1 MAAVGG
7 ARVIPTRWLS
17 QMDGQVADAQ
27 RRLGLADKHI
37 AEGSGTRALEEIYPG
52 VMGAAMVLVWIT
64 DQPWRTQR
72 SLDDLSRMV
81 RDVLPGGFAM
91 LFQMK
96 QEQRSLT
103 GWRAEDAKPLVG
115 EARNFIAGVVQ
126 QLERAR
132 SAEPA

>member
-1 MAAVGG
+1 M
-7 ARVIPTRWLS
+7 IPTRWLS
-17 QMDGQVADAQ
+17 QMDGQIADAQ
-27 RRLGLADKHI
+27 RRLGLADRHI

-52 VMGAAMVLVWIT
+52 VMGAAMVQVWIT

-72 SLDDLSRMV
+72 SFEDLSRMV
-81 RDVLPGGFAM
+81 RDVLPAGFAM

-96 QEQRSLT
+96 QEHRSFA

-115 EARNFIAGVVQ
+115 EARNFIAGVIQ